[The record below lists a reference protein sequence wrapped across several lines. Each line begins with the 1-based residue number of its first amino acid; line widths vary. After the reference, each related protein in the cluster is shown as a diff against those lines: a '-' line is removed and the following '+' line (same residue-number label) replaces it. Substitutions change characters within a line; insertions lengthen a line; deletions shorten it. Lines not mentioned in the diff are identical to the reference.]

1 MGQTFI
7 KRPTSPLNSEP
18 LEVAHEDILC
28 YGSDDELDSDERE
41 KRKVRIEDLG
51 KQYLEGRP
59 LYILSA
65 GLRGPFDNGWINP
78 WTRNGKKNG
87 ANTTRMA
94 IIDNKTEPQV
104 VSPLAK
110 RKSVL
115 DEPINPPRYQAIN
128 SEMWEEPRAKRMRH
142 EDSIRPKGTNV
153 PDAQWRSTIDER
165 DNIQATWLKRNI
177 ETSYPSS
184 REGLAPSSPTPV
196 VRQPSKTSPS
206 LRKYKS
212 TQSTSNESLKARKP
226 REVIPIPGSG
236 PPSFDEIPRSKE
248 LEGCRHSKKDLFPSP
263 APTNTDR
270 SSEILGI
277 KRGHVFP
284 SEHNSPAKRSRTM
297 ADEQPQNFAF
307 QGVTTKEG
315 PSKSQGPSAYTPSQV
330 PQDIE
335 KPTPSRLAPYV
346 SDVVM
351 DEAATSAGLKAVSKG
366 SKPSP
371 RVVPSSSNL
380 PKFQYRYT
388 RKETS
393 PPVFRSNAKHEKPQT
408 RPRAIS
414 ISSSGSSD
422 FAEAFEA
429 AQAKA
434 NFPSMSSFESSPIK
448 QRPETKS
455 IKKNT
460 QAMRR
465 LTFSFSGE
473 PKVNGLGKTSRPN
486 SSSSA
491 AVASITNQQDSKSE
505 HQMSGKGAASRKA
518 SARSSE
524 LATNGNPSRSS
535 MILPEAQILSEA
547 PAQLARLP
555 SGPST
560 DLMQTYEQSPKF
572 ISLDEDDSYLD
583 LSTQAAMM
591 KAQRAF
597 QTDALS
603 PLIVKKEAKLD
614 WGGITPR
621 TNGHLQQ
628 VAGRS
633 VVKPEP
639 RLEESIMSTQAI
651 ADAISPFAV
660 TTIKK
665 RPPSMKKKRTNFT
678 TPLNGNISPTPA
690 PLLHPEPSPI
700 FKKPLSMATTPSN
713 SQPKPSPPVPLS
725 QPKTTSKPPSSATS
739 LSMLPNGTLPESSN
753 LQDGQQQPQQHYDV
767 SLPLDAF
774 ESPLATTSE
783 NRNQRAG
790 SWDQD
795 AAIEEAE
802 SFLGEWNI
810 EAVTKKDGNVNK
822 RGDAGLKSILAH
834 PK

>member
-7 KRPTSPLNSEP
+7 KRPTSPLNFEP
-18 LEVAHEDILC
+18 LEAAPGEILY
-28 YGSDDELDSDERE
+28 YGSDNDLDSDERE
-41 KRKVRIEDLG
+41 KRKVRVEDLG

-59 LYILSA
+59 LYVLSA
-65 GLRGPFDNGWINP
+65 GLRGPFGNGWINP
-78 WTRNGKKNG
+78 WARTGKKNG
-87 ANTTRMA
+87 ADTTRMA
-94 IIDNKTEPQV
+94 IIDDKTEPQV
-104 VSPLAK
+104 ISPSAK
-110 RKSVL
+110 RKSLL
-115 DEPINPPRYQAIN
+115 DKSLSPSRYKATNDEI
-128 SEMWEEPRAKRMRH
+128 WEEPKAKRRRH
-142 EDSIRPKGTNV
+142 EEFIRPNGPNARS
-153 PDAQWRSTIDER
+153 AQQRSMIDER
-165 DNIQATWLKRNI
+165 DNIQTTWLKRDI

-184 REGLAPSSPTPV
+184 RDGLAPSSPTPV

-206 LRKYKS
+206 LRKHMS
-212 TQSTSNESLKARKP
+212 TQGASNESLRARKP
-226 REVIPIPGSG
+226 REVISISESG
-236 PPSFDEIPRSKE
+236 PPPLDGIPRSKE
-248 LEGCRHSKKDLFPSP
+248 HESYRRSTKDLFPFP

-277 KRGHVFP
+277 ERSHVFP
-284 SEHNSPAKRSRTM
+284 SEDNSAAKRSHTTANER
-297 ADEQPQNFAF
+297 PQDSTF
-307 QGVTTKEG
+307 QGVTTEEG
-315 PSKSQGPSAYTPSQV
+315 PSKSQKPSVYTTSRAPK
-330 PQDIE
+330 DTE

-346 SDVVM
+346 SDVVV
-351 DEAATSAGLKAVSKG
+351 DEAATSARLKAVSNG

-371 RVVPSSSNL
+371 HAVPSSSNL

-388 RKETS
+388 RKQSS
-393 PPVFRSNAKHEKPQT
+393 PSIIRGIPKHGRPQT
-408 RPRAIS
+408 RPRAMS

-434 NFPSMSSFESSPIK
+434 NFPSMSSFESSPIR

-465 LTFSFSGE
+465 LTFSASGE
-473 PKVNGLGKTSRPN
+473 PKVNGSGKTSRPN

-491 AVASITNQQDSKSE
+491 AVGSTTNQQDSKNE
-505 HQMSGKGAASRKA
+505 YEMSGKNAAARKA

-524 LATNGNPSRSS
+524 LPTNGNQSRSS
-535 MILPEAQILSEA
+535 MMLPEAQILSEA

-572 ISLDEDDSYLD
+572 VCLDEDDSYLD

-597 QTDALS
+597 QNDALS
-603 PLIVKKEAKLD
+603 PLKMKEEAKLD
-614 WGGITPR
+614 RDGITPK
-621 TNGHLQQ
+621 TNGYLQR
-628 VAGRS
+628 VAGRN

-639 RLEESIMSTQAI
+639 QSEEPIMSTQAI
-651 ADAISPFAV
+651 ADAISPFAI

-665 RPPSMKKKRTNFT
+665 RPPSMKKRTNFT

-690 PLLHPEPSPI
+690 PLRPLEPSPV

-739 LSMLPNGTLPESSN
+739 LSMLPNGTLPESSI
-753 LQDGQQQPQQHYDV
+753 LQDGQQQPPQHYDV